1 LGLVTSVRW
10 IVAIIASLL
19 ASARAD
25 AANIELKRLDAG
37 NAVILIAG
45 DLELGDIEQFHNK
58 VANISKATVAFQS
71 DGGSLL
77 AGIRIGTLIRSKNYV
92 TIVPDRAQCASACA
106 VAWLGGVQRFM
117 GTGARVGFHAAYVI
131 KAGNTSESGPGNAV
145 LGAYLNQL
153 GLREE
158 AIIYITQAAPNSM
171 RWLSMEEAGQ
181 HGIDVALLP
190 PPDLGLPP
198 VAATIAPQQQPAH
211 ADLEQRATTFVLAL
225 AARWS
230 TPNAEALHSLDQLY
244 AENVLYNGKST
255 RRQAV
260 LVDKRRLA
268 ERWPQRSYKV
278 RPGSVST
285 TCIDDANLCRVH
297 MMVDWEHQ
305 NAATAARAH
314 GSASFEYSVALS
326 GGTPRI
332 AAETSALKDAPPASS
347 SDGSAKQTLQRLL
360 AQLTRLRQP
369 HAPAKADAI
378 RPSTPVPH

>member
-1 LGLVTSVRW
+1 MRW

-19 ASARAD
+19 ALARAD
-25 AANIELKRLDAG
+25 AANIELKRMDAG

-45 DLELGDIEQFHNK
+45 DLELGDIAQFQTK
-58 VANISKATVAFQS
+58 VANISKATIAFQS

-77 AGIRIGTLIRSKNYV
+77 AGIRIGTLIRSKNFV
-92 TIVPDRAQCASACA
+92 TIVPDGGQCASACA

-131 KAGNTSESGPGNAV
+131 KAGTTSESGPGNAV

-181 HGIDVALLP
+181 RGIDVALLP

-198 VAATIAPQQQPAH
+198 VAAMPTRQQPAH

-230 TPNAEALHSLDQLY
+230 TPNAEALRSLDKLY
-244 AENVLYNGKST
+244 AENVLYNGKAT

-260 LVDKRRLA
+260 LLDKRRMA

-278 RPGSVST
+278 RPGSVSA

-297 MMVDWEHQ
+297 VMVDWEHQ
-305 NAATAARAH
+305 NTATSAHAR
-314 GSASFEYSVALS
+314 GSASFEYSVALA
-326 GGTPRI
+326 GDAPRI
-332 AAETSALKDAPPASS
+332 AAETSALNDAPPAPPASR
-347 SDGSAKQTLQRLL
+347 SAKETLQRLL
-360 AQLTRLRQP
+360 AQLTRLRAP
-369 HAPAKADAI
+369 STPAKADAI
-378 RPSTPVPH
+378 RPSAPIRH